1 MPVIQFHETVDSTTG
16 TVPAKGFLLFRPTRA
31 RFAGTQEVLPRSF
44 RVALDVDGKAS
55 VPLEETTSEWCWQVQ
70 LSIQETPARVE
81 HVAVHADD
89 TQWASLTRV
98 NPEDLSPVTLPT
110 AWAEDNGDG
119 TYTLYF

>member
-1 MPVIQFHETVDSTTG
+1 MPVIQFHETVDSPTG

-55 VPLEETTSEWCWQVQ
+55 ADLAVTTSEWCWQVQ

-81 HVAVHADD
+81 YVAVASGD
-89 TQWASLTRV
+89 TQWSALTRV
-98 NPEDLSPVTLPT
+98 DPETLSPINIPAAWVT
-110 AWAEDNGDG
+110 DNGDG
-119 TYTLYF
+119 TYTLTY